1 MRTLLTLIRKDLA
14 VFRRNR
20 AAVSLT
26 FVVPIVLIYIFGWV
40 FGLNQKDSG
49 PSGIRLAVVN
59 ASPNPAGQKLIDA
72 LKKEKAFRVV
82 TTADNPDKTTRPL
95 TEEDL
100 RPMMRDGQFR
110 FAVVIPADVVR
121 TDTLG
126 LHLKILSDPRNDIEA
141 QTVNGLLQKTIFS
154 NVPELLGQSLQAN
167 ARRVLGDNRFNQFNR
182 GIAGTVSTAFG
193 GDPAEIQR
201 TIESGSFGLNQ
212 IASPAQ
218 PVKPV
223 DPSLRRLDTSTGAPP
238 PAGATSPP
246 APAPESAAGATPSAA
261 VTPAAPSTTAQDF
274 FSRLVKID
282 QEQVV
287 GKNVKSPAATRLVG
301 GWAIMFLL
309 FAVSGGAAAF
319 FDEENAGVFQRI
331 LSAPVTR
338 AQLLWSRFLYG
349 VLLGLVQLV
358 TMFIAGHLMYGIDVF
373 GHLGN
378 LIAVSI
384 FAAAACSS
392 FGMLIAALA
401 PNAAA
406 ASGLS
411 TLVVM
416 VMSATGGA
424 WFPMSFMPE
433 FMQQIGKFTLVY
445 WSMEGFLQVLWA
457 ERSLIDLLP
466 ILGILTGITL
476 VVMTVAIWRLNKKP
490 IFA

>member
-1 MRTLLTLIRKDLA
+1 MSVIATLVRKDVANFL
-14 VFRRNR
+14 RNR

-40 FGLNQKDSG
+40 FGLNQKDTG
-49 PSGIRLAVVN
+49 PTGLRLAVVN
-59 ASPNPAGQKLIDA
+59 ASTNPAAGKLVTA
-72 LKKEKAFRVV
+72 LQAETAFRVV
-82 TTADNPDKTTRPL
+82 TTFTNPDKTTRPL
-95 TEEDL
+95 TEDDL
-100 RPMMRDGQFR
+100 RPLIRDGQFR

-121 TDTLG
+121 TDNIG

-141 QTVNGLLQKTIFS
+141 QTVNGLLQKVIFS
-154 NVPELLGQSLQAN
+154 NVPELLGQSLQAR
-167 ARRVLGDNRFNQFNR
+167 ARQFLGDGRFNQFNR
-182 GIAGTVSTAFG
+182 GIADTVATAFG
-193 GDPAEIQR
+193 GDPAEVQR
-201 TIESGSFGLNQ
+201 TIESGSFGLDRLTK
-212 IASPAQ
+212 STRPA
-218 PVKPV
+218 
-223 DPSLRRLDTSTGAPP
+223 DPSLRRLDN
-238 PAGATSPP
+238 
-246 APAPESAAGATPSAA
+246 APAAAQSPSNA
-261 VTPAAPSTTAQDF
+261 AQDF
-274 FSRLVKID
+274 FTRLVKID
-282 QEQVV
+282 SEQVV
-287 GKNVKSPAATRLVG
+287 GKNVRSPAATRLVG

-319 FDEENAGVFQRI
+319 FDEENAGVFQRL
-331 LSAPVTR
+331 LSAPVSR

-349 VLLGLVQLV
+349 VLLGLVQLL
-358 TMFIAGHLMYGIDVF
+358 TMFLAGHLMYGIDVF

-378 LIAVSI
+378 LIAVSV

-401 PNAAA
+401 PNATA

-433 FMQQIGKFTLVY
+433 FMQTIGKFTLVY

-457 ERSLIDLLP
+457 ERTLGELLP
-466 ILGILTGITL
+466 ILGILAGITL
-476 VVMTVAIWRLNKKP
+476 AVMTVAIWRLNQKP